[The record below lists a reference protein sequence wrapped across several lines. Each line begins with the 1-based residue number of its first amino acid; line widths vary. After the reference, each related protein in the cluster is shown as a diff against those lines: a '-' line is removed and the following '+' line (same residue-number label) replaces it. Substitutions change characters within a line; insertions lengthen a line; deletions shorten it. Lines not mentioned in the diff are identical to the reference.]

1 MTIKPPLQEK
11 KTIELDANFSTTR
24 RVTVERPAII
34 NDSSAKVQSHL
45 FLPPN
50 PERKGEGGLRTK
62 GYFKHS
68 YTETS
73 ELSEK
78 FAVPLVTIITVV
90 FNGEKHLEQAI
101 QSVISQSYNNV
112 EYIIIDGGST
122 DSTIDIIRKYDD
134 QIDYWLSEPDEGIYD
149 AMNKG
154 WKLSQG
160 DYIYYLGSDDI
171 LLNIPSQS
179 IQKASLNNTDIIYG
193 NVIMDNG
200 QLRISR
206 YNPLIVFKN
215 TLCPQ
220 GLFIKK
226 NLLAQLPF
234 NTKYKIYAD
243 FDLNQKI
250 YKMSASSIKDKS
262 TIAFFRLGGAS
273 SSYQDNSKLANCK
286 QEYARVIYDNFGL
299 CGLIL
304 SWIWGAVRGL
314 VVRNNIH
321 LHTDYKTLKKVLKD
335 CE

>member
-24 RVTVERPAII
+24 RVTMERPAII

-179 IQKASLNNTDIIYG
+179 IQKASLNNTDIIHG

-226 NLLAQLPF
+226 KLLFL
-234 NTKYKIYAD
+234 D
-243 FDLNQKI
+243 
-250 YKMSASSIKDKS
+250 
-262 TIAFFRLGGAS
+262 
-273 SSYQDNSKLANCK
+273 
-286 QEYARVIYDNFGL
+286 
-299 CGLIL
+299 
-304 SWIWGAVRGL
+304 L
-314 VVRNNIH
+314 VVPAVPIKITQN
-321 LHTDYKTLKKVLKD
+321 
-335 CE
+335 

>member
-1 MTIKPPLQEK
+1 
-11 KTIELDANFSTTR
+11 
-24 RVTVERPAII
+24 
-34 NDSSAKVQSHL
+34 
-45 FLPPN
+45 
-50 PERKGEGGLRTK
+50 
-62 GYFKHS
+62 
-68 YTETS
+68 
-73 ELSEK
+73 
-78 FAVPLVTIITVV
+78 
-90 FNGEKHLEQAI
+90 
-101 QSVISQSYNNV
+101 
-112 EYIIIDGGST
+112 
-122 DSTIDIIRKYDD
+122 
-134 QIDYWLSEPDEGIYD
+134 
-149 AMNKG
+149 MNKG

-179 IQKASLNNTDIIYG
+179 IQKASLNNTDISHG

-226 NLLAQLPF
+226 NLLAQPPF
-234 NTKYKIYAD
+234 NTKYKVYAD

>member
-24 RVTVERPAII
+24 RVTMERPAII

-179 IQKASLNNTDIIYG
+179 IQKASLNNTDIIHG

-206 YNPLIVFKN
+206 YNPLIVFK
-215 TLCPQ
+215 
-220 GLFIKK
+220 
-226 NLLAQLPF
+226 

>member
-11 KTIELDANFSTTR
+11 KFIDLDANFSTTR
-24 RVTVERPAII
+24 RVTMERPAII
-34 NDSSAKVQSHL
+34 NDPSAKVQSHL

-50 PERKGEGGLRTK
+50 PERRGEGGLRTK
-62 GYFKHS
+62 GYFKQS
-68 YTETS
+68 YRETS

-122 DSTIDIIRKYDD
+122 DGTIDIIRKYDD

-179 IQKASLNNTDIIYG
+179 IQKASLNNTGIIYG
-193 NVIMDNG
+193 NIIMDNG

-226 NLLAQLPF
+226 NLLDELPF
-234 NTKYKIYAD
+234 DTKYKVYAD

-250 YKMSASSIKDKS
+250 YKMGATAVKCQSVV
-262 TIAFFRLGGAS
+262 AFFRLGGAS
-273 SSYQDNSKLANCK
+273 SSYQENSKLADLK
-286 QEYARVIYDNFGL
+286 QEYATVIDNNFGFL
-299 CGLIL
+299 GLFF
-304 SWIWGAVRGL
+304 SWIWGNLRGL
-314 VVRNNIH
+314 FIKSNLH
-321 LHTDYKTLKKVLKD
+321 LHIDYKTLKRILKD
-335 CE
+335 CQ

>member
-24 RVTVERPAII
+24 RVTMERPAII
-34 NDSSAKVQSHL
+34 NDPSAKVQSYL

-50 PERKGEGGLRTK
+50 PERRGEGGLRTK

-68 YTETS
+68 YPETS

-112 EYIIIDGGST
+112 EYIIIDGGSR

-273 SSYQDNSKLANCK
+273 SSYQDKSKLANCK

-299 CGLIL
+299 SGLIL

-314 VVRNNIH
+314 VVKNNIH
-321 LHTDYKTLKKVLKD
+321 LHTDYKTLKRILKD
-335 CE
+335 CK

>member
-1 MTIKPPLQEK
+1 MTINPPLQEK

-24 RVTVERPAII
+24 RVTMERPAII

-179 IQKASLNNTDIIYG
+179 LQKASLNNTDIIYG

-206 YNPLIVFKN
+206 YNPLIVLKN